1 MINRT
6 LSKYAKLWNES
17 REDTTGLIFLFF
29 LHTYVVFKEMKEY
42 EDNLPFCFSYA
53 VVRISLYFWGF
64 VVANLIDILLEN

>member
-6 LSKYAKLWNES
+6 LSKHAKLWNES
-17 REDTTGLIFLFF
+17 REDTTGLIFLFY
-29 LHTYVVFKEMKEY
+29 LHIFKEMKEY

-53 VVRISLYFWGF
+53 VVRISLYFRGF

>member
-6 LSKYAKLWNES
+6 LSKHAKLWNES
-17 REDTTGLIFLFF
+17 REDTTGLIFLFY
-29 LHTYVVFKEMKEY
+29 LHTFKEMKEY

-53 VVRISLYFWGF
+53 VVRISLYFWEF